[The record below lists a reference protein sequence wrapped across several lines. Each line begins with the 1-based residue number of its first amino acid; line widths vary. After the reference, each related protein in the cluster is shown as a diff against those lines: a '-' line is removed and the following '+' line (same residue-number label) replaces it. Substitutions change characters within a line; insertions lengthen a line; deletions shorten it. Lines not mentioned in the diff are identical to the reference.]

1 MAKGEF
7 LRRSEG
13 MIVAV
18 EVADGLTLPLE
29 HLTIP
34 LEKDDE
40 PYYRHP
46 LGGGLVAGSSY
57 VPDDL
62 SVPFPITVGP
72 QTRIVS
78 NYGMIGQFY
87 VHGKLTNPDEVSRP
101 MDEEGL
107 KLRDEQREMGI
118 VQRLLEIER
127 RLAVAALDRSQT
139 LF

>member
-1 MAKGEF
+1 MPRGEF
-7 LRRSEG
+7 LQRDGSA
-13 MIVAV
+13 IVAV

-34 LEKDDE
+34 LEKNDE
-40 PYYRHP
+40 RYYRHP
-46 LGGGLVAGSSY
+46 IGGGLIAESSF

-62 SVPFPITVGP
+62 SVPYPITVGP
-72 QTRIVS
+72 QTRVMS
-78 NYGMIGQFY
+78 DYGMIGQHF

-101 MDEEGL
+101 IDEEGL
-107 KLRDEQREMGI
+107 KLREEQREMGI

-127 RLAVAALDRSQT
+127 RLAAAALDRSQM